1 MKTNDFMNA
10 NLEAIKDII
19 KKMPNDTFD
28 SHEFIKVFVKKF
40 EPQYVTLLALYKK
53 NPYRIVNSQIALNLA
68 KNLAYLEIEKNGKI
82 LSDTIFGLNNPN
94 ELWKKNDRS
103 KNGL

>member
-10 NLEAIKDII
+10 NLEEIKDII

-28 SHEFIKVFVKKF
+28 SHEFIKIFVKKF

-53 NPYRIVNSQIALNLA
+53 NPHRIVNSQIALNLV
-68 KNLAYLEIEKNGKI
+68 KHMDYLEIEKNGKVI
-82 LSDTIFGLNNPN
+82 SETVFGLNNRN
-94 ELWKKNDRS
+94 ELWNKK
-103 KNGL
+103 

>member
-28 SHEFIKVFVKKF
+28 SHEFIKVFKKIY
-40 EPQYVTLLALYKK
+40 EPQYVGLLKLYTKQQH
-53 NPYRIVNSQIALNLA
+53 RIVHAQIALNLV
-68 KNLAYLEIEKNGKI
+68 KNMVYLDINKNGKV
-82 LSDTIFGLNNPN
+82 LSETVFGFNNPN
-94 ELWKKNDRS
+94 ELWNKK
-103 KNGL
+103 